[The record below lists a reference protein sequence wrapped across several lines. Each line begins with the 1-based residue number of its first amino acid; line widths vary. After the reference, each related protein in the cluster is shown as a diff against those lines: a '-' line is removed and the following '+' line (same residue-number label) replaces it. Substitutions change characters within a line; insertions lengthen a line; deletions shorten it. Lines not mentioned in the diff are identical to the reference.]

1 MKRAEG
7 ALRDIIA
14 AYKSHRAAKLIWEE
28 AFALSNKRCKAPVA
42 GKEIVPKRGQSSWLH
57 RMEKR
62 AADPAVPG

>member
-1 MKRAEG
+1 MERAKG
-7 ALRDIIA
+7 ALREIIA
-14 AYKSHRAAKLIWEE
+14 AYESHRAAKLIWEE